1 MLYSNSKFKE
11 VIDDNIKKK
20 NDIKK
25 IVLCTGKF
33 YYDLIEY
40 KAKNKIK
47 NTAII
52 RIEQL
57 SPFPK
62 VILEKYIK
70 SYKNADRVIWAQEE
84 NQNMGYWS
92 YVSSF
97 QLKNIELMSRKR
109 SSSPSTGFLKVH
121 LQEQKELIKKI
132 FN

>member
-1 MLYSNSKFKE
+1 M
-11 VIDDNIKKK
+11 I
-20 NDIKK
+20 
-25 IVLCTGKF
+25 LCTGKF
-33 YYDLIEY
+33 YYDLIEFRT
-40 KAKNKIK
+40 KNKIK
-47 NTAII
+47 NTAIL

-70 SYKNADRVIWAQEE
+70 SYKKTDRVIWAQEE

-92 YVSSF
+92 YISSF
-97 QLKNIELMSRKR
+97 DLKNMELISRRR

-121 LQEQKELIKKI
+121 LKEQKELIKKI